1 MDFLYSIV
9 QFHYTINHKIKIEER
24 QKLVDEF
31 SKYANKAIHKLSD
44 YYGWNDGSKEKVVLH
59 TLVGGI
65 TSELSGKSFTDGAYA
80 SGFNEIMIN
89 KIKNIA
95 GTIRDKNGNTY
106 INPTK
111 MQNISMVLGFAI
123 NSLLEK
129 DNKMGGY
136 VSNLG
141 SKWNGLDHVQQSCY
155 ANEPQPTIEQYLAN
169 NINRGY
175 KKGILVVIKSAYV
188 MSVINGQIPE
198 VAENDFIYSFNKAAE
213 IVGIDYRYV
222 EDFGITNN
230 LNNFLWAVHNQDL
243 INSRIIGYGSSAFAG
258 ALDYKS
264 KTPIGTVISTIPD
277 LVKDGDINKYG
288 YEGAKQ
294 RSLIDYAY
302 TGANITIGALSKGAA
317 YAVGTTIGGILSGEG
332 INKVKNFVAPELP
345 KEDSDERNREYEEK
359 VKREGFNGG
368 IKD

>member
-44 YYGWNDGSKEKVVLH
+44 YYGWKDGSKEKVVLH

-111 MQNISMVLGFAI
+111 MQNISIVLGFAI

-141 SKWNGLDHVQQSCY
+141 SK
-155 ANEPQPTIEQYLAN
+155 
-169 NINRGY
+169 
-175 KKGILVVIKSAYV
+175 
-188 MSVINGQIPE
+188 
-198 VAENDFIYSFNKAAE
+198 
-213 IVGIDYRYV
+213 
-222 EDFGITNN
+222 
-230 LNNFLWAVHNQDL
+230 
-243 INSRIIGYGSSAFAG
+243 
-258 ALDYKS
+258 
-264 KTPIGTVISTIPD
+264 
-277 LVKDGDINKYG
+277 
-288 YEGAKQ
+288 
-294 RSLIDYAY
+294 
-302 TGANITIGALSKGAA
+302 
-317 YAVGTTIGGILSGEG
+317 
-332 INKVKNFVAPELP
+332 
-345 KEDSDERNREYEEK
+345 
-359 VKREGFNGG
+359 
-368 IKD
+368 